1 MYVVDN
7 TAWTVI
13 HQPVPQQTNVVDCA
27 IFVCNFMKCIVRNM
41 TPCYEQSFMPYFRSY
56 MMRELMAGR
65 CFPEPLA
72 VTATSD
78 TDKEVQ

>member
-1 MYVVDN
+1 
-7 TAWTVI
+7 
-13 HQPVPQQTNVVDCA
+13 
-27 IFVCNFMKCIVRNM
+27 MKCIVHNM

-78 TDKEVQ
+78 TDKEVSKVLCLTPWVTVKSGR